1 MGVTLIDQIYDMS
14 NYHLFKNSKQILE
27 DSSINNL
34 KKAIKENIKPPTKDT
49 KVFVINFSIKPKSE
63 FPLKI
68 VCGQYTLTDKLA
80 LVMTDDDTSITIT
93 YTKDELK
100 KYGFKKSHVSKI
112 IKAIKNDLVSYED
125 FHDSITHVLE
135 VTK

>member
-1 MGVTLIDQIYDMS
+1 
-14 NYHLFKNSKQILE
+14 
-27 DSSINNL
+27 
-34 KKAIKENIKPPTKDT
+34 
-49 KVFVINFSIKPKSE
+49 
-63 FPLKI
+63 
-68 VCGQYTLTDKLA
+68 
-80 LVMTDDDTSITIT
+80 MTDDDTSITIT

-125 FHDSITHVLE
+125 FHDSIEHILE

>member
-1 MGVTLIDQIYDMS
+1 MNIVYIDNIYDMS

-34 KKAIKENIKPPTKDT
+34 KKAIRENIKPPTKDT

-68 VCGQYTLTDKLA
+68 LCGQYTLTNKLA
-80 LVMTDDDTSITIT
+80 LVMTEDDTAQTIT

-100 KYGFKKSHVSKI
+100 KYGFKKTHVSKI

-125 FHDSITHVLE
+125 FHDSITHILE

>member
-68 VCGQYTLTDKLA
+68 LCGQYTLTNKLS
-80 LVMTDDDTSITIT
+80 LVMTEDDTAQTIT

>member
-1 MGVTLIDQIYDMS
+1 MGVAYIDESFDMT

-27 DSSINNL
+27 EPTISKL
-34 KKAIKENIKPPTKDT
+34 KNAIKDNIKPPTKDT

-68 VCGQYTLTDKLA
+68 LCGQYTLTNKLA
-80 LVMTDDDTSITIT
+80 LVMTEDDTAQTIT

-100 KYGFKKSHVSKI
+100 KYGFKKSHISKI
-112 IKAIKNDLVSYED
+112 IKAVKNDLVSYED
-125 FHDSITHVLE
+125 SHDSITHVLE